1 LLDQIAR
8 PSFQRRS
15 RDSGKPRRYLRR
27 QASVEPVVGI
37 IKKVLGF
44 EQFSLRGLQKV
55 SLEWTLVCAAYNLK
69 RLPKLLNPANQKPKT
84 PKPPKPTPPVL
95 VQLLSELFGLYCLAL
110 KPISPRSGA

>member
-1 LLDQIAR
+1 MEQKLRTPEGRL
-8 PSFQRRS
+8 
-15 RDSGKPRRYLRR
+15 RYLRR

-55 SLEWTLVCAAYNLK
+55 SLEWNLVCAPYNRK
-69 RLPKLLNPANQKPKT
+69 RLHQLLNPAHQKPKT

-95 VQLLSELFGLYCLAL
+95 VQLFERTFRSLWPGL
-110 KPISPRSGA
+110 